1 MHFQPDEQYHI
12 YNRGNNHQ
20 PIFFNDDNY
29 LFFLKKI
36 KTQIVPYCDLLCW
49 CLMPNHFH
57 LIINANEHSCKPRQS
72 FGNSYIQE
80 LSYQIGI
87 LLSTYTQAIN
97 KQKKTSG
104 SLFQQKTKSKILDSK
119 NDSKKGDYLINAMH
133 YTHQNPWKAALVKK
147 MEDWPYSSFS
157 DYAGFRNGQ
166 LCNKSLLMNLTG
178 YDLGNFYTD
187 SYGVIDGYND
197 RFLL

>member
-1 MHFQPDEQYHI
+1 MNFQPGEQYHI

-20 PIFFNDDNY
+20 TIFFNEENY
-29 LFFLKKI
+29 LFFLKKL
-36 KTQIVPYCDLLCW
+36 KVQIIPHCDLLCW

-57 LIINANEHSCKPRQS
+57 LIINANEHSCKQRKS
-72 FGNSYIQE
+72 FGNSYIHE

-97 KQKKTSG
+97 KQNKTSG

-119 NDSKKGDYLINAMH
+119 YDSKKDNYLINAMH
-133 YTHQNPWKAALVKK
+133 YTHQNPWKAGLVKK
-147 MEDWPYSSFS
+147 MEDWPYSSFC

-178 YDLGNFYTD
+178 YDLENFYND
-187 SYGVIDGYND
+187 SYGVIDYYDD
-197 RFLL
+197 RF